1 MGRRLSRA
9 RRQTA
14 IMTDDDPIRGRCV
27 AIESATEPGCATV
40 AVRHEDGIAHA
51 QVVTPC
57 EVAIGDIVEVLRRTV
72 RVLTPNRSAHRSST
86 WTKRVLDPRRLHAL
100 AVRERVEAAIR
111 EFLVGRGFRETR
123 TPLLVSNPGMD
134 PHVRPFRVHPHAGAY
149 PDDAAAYLPTSP
161 EFAMKRLLAGGLTR
175 IFQITPA
182 FRSEPASRTHRPEF
196 TMLELYRAYAD
207 DEDLRRDVE
216 AMIAHV
222 AQRVHGR
229 PDTYF
234 GGQRISFAPPWPRH
248 TVRDLFRDHAGI
260 DLAVENDAARLRAAC
275 ARLGIASRPEDTWDD
290 LFFRVWLDR
299 VEPALPSER
308 ALFVCRYPASQAALA
323 VVDTDADGSRWAK
336 RFECFA
342 GGFELGNAFEE
353 LTDPNE
359 QRQRFAEDMLE
370 RARAHGDE
378 ILVNEP
384 DEGFLA
390 ALEEGMPP
398 AAGIAIGV
406 DRLVMLLADEPDIDF
421 TFWLPSA
428 GG

>member
-1 MGRRLSRA
+1 M
-9 RRQTA
+9 
-14 IMTDDDPIRGRCV
+14 IDDDPIRGRCV
-27 AIESATEPGCATV
+27 AFAASAEPGRTTV
-40 AVRHEDGIAHA
+40 AVRREGGIVHA
-51 QVVTPC
+51 
-57 EVAIGDIVEVLRRTV
+57 EVATPGEVRIGDLVEVLRGTV
-72 RVLTPNRSAHRSST
+72 RVLTPNRSARQST
-86 WTKRVLDPRRLHAL
+86 TWMERVLDPRRLHAL

-123 TPLLVSNPGMD
+123 TPLLVPNPGMD
-134 PHVRPFRVHPHAGAY
+134 PHVRPFRVHPHARAY
-149 PDDAAAYLPTSP
+149 PDEAIAYLPTSP

-175 IFQITPA
+175 IFQLTSA

-207 DEDLRRDVE
+207 DAALRCDVE
-216 AMIAHV
+216 ALIAHV
-222 AQRVHGR
+222 AQRVHGQ
-229 PDTYF
+229 PVTSF
-234 GGQRISFAPPWPRH
+234 GGQRVSFAPPWPRY
-248 TVRDLFRDHAGI
+248 TIRDLFRDHAGI
-260 DLAVENDAARLRAAC
+260 DLAVESDAARLRAAC
-275 ARLGIASRPEDTWDD
+275 ARLGIDSRPEDTWDD

-299 VEPALPSER
+299 VEPALPVDR
-308 ALFVCRYPASQAALA
+308 AVFVCRYPASQAALA
-323 VVDTDADGSRWAK
+323 VVDSDADGSRWAR

-353 LTDPNE
+353 LTDPVE
-359 QRQRFAEDMLE
+359 QRRRFAEDMRE
-370 RARAHGDE
+370 RARAHGDG